1 MDDCPEM
8 FGDEIDGTVRWS
20 NGADVSSV
28 AGRPVRLRFSLA
40 DADLYAF
47 KFDG

>member
-20 NGADVSSV
+20 NGADVSAL
-28 AGRPVRLRFSLA
+28 AGRAVRLRFSLA

-47 KFDG
+47 KFD